1 MNLTQN
7 FVSLIWLWTGQA
19 RSFQLV
25 LTKRVMGGT
34 STEFVSPKGDISP
47 LVDLLLTQGMQM
59 FPGNLVFGRLTVDTL
74 INLSLVL

>member
-1 MNLTQN
+1 
-7 FVSLIWLWTGQA
+7 
-19 RSFQLV
+19 
-25 LTKRVMGGT
+25 MGGT

-47 LVDLLLTQGMQM
+47 LVDLLLTQGMQT